1 MKTLHVDGKAAE
13 SKALSKDLVWSLVY
27 QRDIGNQQISGWTG
41 FNILTTDKV
50 AVAQDTISYLPTI
63 NAPATNMLTVY
74 EVLRQT
80 QMIKDALDLQHVVSV
95 FDQALYAKAAE
106 IKWKHPDKF
115 SSIVLRMGAFHTSA
129 ISLG

>member
-1 MKTLHVDGKAAE
+1 M
-13 SKALSKDLVWSLVY
+13 WSLVH
-27 QRDIGNQQISGWTG
+27 QRDIENQQISGWTG
-41 FNILTTDKV
+41 FNILTRDKV

-63 NAPATNMLTVY
+63 NAPATDMLTVY

-80 QMIKDALDLQHVVSV
+80 QMIKDALDLQHIICV

-106 IKWKHPDKF
+106 IKWKHPDMF